1 VGAAERDEKRPGEK
15 MDNGKVRCGVI
26 GAGLL
31 GMRHAEFLAAAAKA
45 TLVAVADLRPEV
57 LQIVAAKTGARTYAA
72 YEEMLAREKID
83 LALVETPDN
92 HHRAPAI
99 AVCQAGVRNLVVQK
113 PLSTTVED
121 GEAILAAARRSG
133 TSIFVWYENRA
144 FATDMATQY
153 AIREGLIGRVIY
165 GDCDTENSINT
176 PLGMWGERS
185 RDWVSGSSPACF
197 LASHTIDRLHW
208 YLAPAKVTRVSAIE
222 QREVLVHTPDLYDVL
237 LSFDTG
243 VKARVKVGWIHR
255 IEGKIESSEIFN
267 GTTGSVYNNRHPRF
281 NMLAG
286 WRVNVGDDHVGV
298 DDLRRH
304 QAVLHDRGVGS
315 RLIEGDLIATGWGRK
330 GPLGLEI
337 PIAEAP
343 KHELLQFVLDGV
355 LENTQTPESW
365 RAWQGDQPLVD
376 GEIALENVKV
386 IAAIEQSAMTGLP
399 VELAWGGR

>member
-1 VGAAERDEKRPGEK
+1 
-15 MDNGKVRCGVI
+15 
-26 GAGLL
+26 
-31 GMRHAEFLAAAAKA
+31 MRHAEFLSASAKA

-57 LQIVAAKTGARTYAA
+57 LERVAARTGASTYGA
-72 YEEMLAREKID
+72 YEEMLSREKLD
-83 LALVETPDN
+83 LVLVETPDN

-99 AVCQAGVRNLVVQK
+99 AACDAGVRNIVIQK
-113 PLSTTVED
+113 PLSTTIED
-121 GEAILAAARRSG
+121 GEAILTAARKSD
-133 TSIFVWYENRA
+133 TSVFVWYENRA

-153 AIREGLIGRVIY
+153 AIREGLIGRVVY

-185 RDWVSGSSPACF
+185 SDWVSGSSPARF

-208 YLAPAKVTRVSAIE
+208 YLAPARVTRVYAIE
-222 QREVLVHTPDLYDVL
+222 QRVVLAHTSDLYDVL

-281 NMLAG
+281 NMQPG
-286 WRVNVGDDHVGV
+286 WRVNVGDDVSV

-304 QAVLHDRGVGS
+304 QAVLHDRGLGS

-330 GPLGLEI
+330 GPLGLEV
-337 PIAEAP
+337 PAAEAP
-343 KHELLQFVLDGV
+343 KHELLQFVLDGI
-355 LENTQTPESW
+355 LENTRTPESW
-365 RAWQGDQPLVD
+365 RAWQGEQPLVD
-376 GEIALENVKV
+376 GEAAFENVRV
-386 IAAIEQSAMTGLP
+386 IAAIEQSVATDAP
-399 VELAWGGR
+399 VDIAG